1 MSQMGMQMPG
11 AQRGRKAALNVYT
24 GMSFVAMVALLVATI
39 FVFGAATTVAPE
51 EGLMA
56 PLKLHEPGRDIR
68 TLPNATTG
76 RD

>member
-11 AQRGRKAALNVYT
+11 AHRSRKPVLNIYT
-24 GMSFVAMVALLVATI
+24 GMSFVAMIAVLIATI
-39 FVFGAATTVAPE
+39 FVYSAAAIVAPE

-56 PLKLHEPGRDIR
+56 PLKLHEAGRDIR
-68 TLPNATTG
+68 NLPNV